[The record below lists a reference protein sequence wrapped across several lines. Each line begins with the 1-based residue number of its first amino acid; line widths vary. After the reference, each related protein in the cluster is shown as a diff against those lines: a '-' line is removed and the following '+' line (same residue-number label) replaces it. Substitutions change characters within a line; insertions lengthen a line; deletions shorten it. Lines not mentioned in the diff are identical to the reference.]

1 MERMRGSRW
10 TARVRSENEAFE
22 HALIDATTPGEIEA
36 VTAEFETDAKFCE
49 LDSAWAIEGT
59 TRINV
64 YPQPG
69 GEYEWSWMNEKR
81 TNAADLDFAGGLV
94 VYSHMNG
101 TKYEIK
107 AVRREKHLWTHGASV
122 HGVGPSVAIVGRR
135 VYLLEASGPHQYDSL
150 VSLDL
155 NGKDRQV
162 HYEERNES
170 AGLELIR
177 GENGCLFLLSDN
189 SGRQKLFHVGE
200 RLKRLSPEACVFHP
214 VGFAPN
220 SKEPCYFTLGTSWEP
235 HGAALQSYRLP
246 AAHGIDAMIL
256 RNGVFIHREH
266 GQRFVDLCG
275 RRRGPKHLAKIFG
288 EVLVHPWNLWQ
299 GRTGP
304 VDLVVHVPGQSPVRG
319 QIRDCMKLATP
330 RFVYAGNSLTGM
342 AMSADGTR
350 VRWLAVWAGE
360 PKAVIVVGYGAY
372 NTPTH
377 LDTAR
382 WKPFIE
388 RGFAVAFACV
398 RGGGDHD
405 DAWAKAAQVHNKA
418 RSAEDFEACIRA
430 VQRGL
435 GLGPAKTCIFG
446 RSAGGYLVGMA
457 AVRHPDG
464 DLFGSIYTEVPYVD
478 VLKTASNSRLPLTKY
493 EYLEFGDPRHVIAD
507 FETLLRLGPVSG
519 LGPRGAPGI
528 FVICRAGLKDKQ
540 VYAYESMKWIDVLR
554 GDAEPDEI
562 CVESKLLSISH
573 EGHFTKGPGVFG
585 ERARDFLLLSK
596 RILS

>member
-1 MERMRGSRW
+1 MERMRGARW
-10 TARVRSENEAFE
+10 TARVRSENEVFE
-22 HALIDATTPGEIEA
+22 HALIDATTPEEIEA
-36 VTAEFETDAKFCE
+36 VTAEFESDAVFYD
-49 LDSAWAIEGT
+49 LDCVWVIEGI

-64 YPQPG
+64 FPQPG
-69 GEYEWSWMNEKR
+69 GEYAWSWMNEKR
-81 TNAADLDFAGGLV
+81 INAADLDVTGGMV
-94 VYSHMNG
+94 VYSHMVG
-101 TKYEIK
+101 FKYEIT
-107 AVRREKHLWTHGASV
+107 AVRREKHLWTHGGRL
-122 HGVGPSVAIVGRR
+122 HGVGPTVAILGRR
-135 VYLLEASGPHQYDSL
+135 IYLLEASGPHQYDSL
-150 VSLDL
+150 ISIDF
-155 NGKDRQV
+155 NGKDRQI

-170 AGLELIR
+170 AGLELIK

-200 RLKRLSPEACVFHP
+200 RLKRLSPEAVVFHP

-220 SKEPCYFTLGTSWEP
+220 SKEPCYFTLGASWEP

-246 AAHGIDAMIL
+246 AAHGIDSMIL

-275 RRRGPKHLAKIFG
+275 RRRGPKRLAKIFG
-288 EVLVHPWNLWQ
+288 EIVVHPWNRWH

-304 VDLVVHVPGQSPVRG
+304 VDLVLHVPGQSPVRG
-319 QIRDCMKLATP
+319 QIRDCMKIAAP
-330 RFVYAGNSLTGM
+330 RFLYAGNSLTGM
-342 AMSADGTR
+342 ALSADGTR
-350 VRWLAVWAGE
+350 VRWLAVWGQE
-360 PKAVIVVGYGAY
+360 PKGVIVVGYGAY

-418 RSAEDFEACIRA
+418 RSVEDFEACIRA
-430 VQRGL
+430 IQRGL
-435 GLGPAKTCIFG
+435 SLGPAKTCIFG

-464 DLFGSIYTEVPYVD
+464 DLFGTIYAEVPYVD

-528 FVICRAGLKDKQ
+528 FVVCRAGLKDKQ

-554 GDAEPDEI
+554 GDADPEEI
-562 CVESKLLSISH
+562 CVETKLLSISH
-573 EGHFTKGPGVFG
+573 EGHFTKGPGLFE
-585 ERARDFLLLSK
+585 ERAKDFLLLSK
-596 RILS
+596 RILG